1 MGSSSGRQAK
11 EKAAAAR
18 AKAEASEKRR
28 QRIINISI
36 GAVVIVVV
44 LALIGGAW
52 FSSRDS
58 KDEPDAEANLPVGT
72 LDASSEYAYGVDV
85 AGEAPGKP
93 VLEVWADFQCP
104 ACAQFEAQFGPTI
117 EKVADD
123 GEARVIWRTT
133 SFLDNGFPG
142 DHSKRAAA
150 AWGCAIDAGK
160 KVEYHDLI
168 FANQPET
175 EGVGWTDD
183 QFLQFGEDA
192 GIKDDKQD
200 TFDKCVIE
208 HDYIKW
214 ANNGTAESYANEV
227 PGTPS
232 LYLNG
237 EVLEGE
243 DRASPEALEKA
254 VAEATKNDGQ

>member
-11 EKAAAAR
+11 QKAAAAR

-36 GAVVIVVV
+36 GAVVLLVV

-52 FSSRDS
+52 LSSRGS
-58 KDEPDAEANLPVGT
+58 TDEPDAEAKVPAGVLP
-72 LDASSEYAYGVDV
+72 ASSEYAYGVEV
-85 AGEAPGKP
+85 AGDVPGKP
-93 VLEVWADFQCP
+93 VLEIWEDFQCP
-104 ACAQFEAQFGPTI
+104 ACAQFEATFSPTI
-117 EKVADD
+117 EKMAND
-123 GEARVIWRTT
+123 GDARVIWRNT

-160 KVEYHDLI
+160 KTEYHDLI

-175 EGVGWTDD
+175 EGDGWTDD
-183 QFLQFGEDA
+183 QLLQIGSDA
-192 GIKDDKQD
+192 GIKDEKFA
-200 TFDKCVIE
+200 TFEQCVVDHE
-208 HDYIKW
+208 YIAW
-214 ANNGTAESYANEV
+214 ANNGTAESYANQV

-232 LYLNG
+232 LFLNG
-237 EVLEGE
+237 EELQGE
-243 DRASPEALEKA
+243 DRATPEALEKA
-254 VAEATKNDGQ
+254 VAAAAKSDG

>member
-1 MGSSSGRQAK
+1 MGSSSGRKAK

-28 QRIINISI
+28 QRIINLTI
-36 GAVVIVVV
+36 GAVVLIVV
-44 LALIGGAW
+44 LALVGGAW

-58 KDEPDAEANLPVGT
+58 SDDPDTEAKVPTGALP
-72 LDASSEYAYGVDV
+72 ASSEYAYGVEI
-85 AGEAPGKP
+85 AGDAPGKP
-93 VLEVWADFQCP
+93 VLEIWEDFQCP
-104 ACAQFEAQFGPTI
+104 ACAQFEALFNPTI
-117 EKVADD
+117 EKMADD
-123 GEARVIWRTT
+123 GKARVIWRST

-142 DHSKRAAA
+142 DHSKRASA

-183 QFLQFGEDA
+183 QLLQFGEDA
-192 GIKDDKQD
+192 GIKDDKFD
-200 TFDKCVIE
+200 TFETCVAD

-227 PGTPS
+227 PGTPT

-237 EVLEGE
+237 EELQGE
-243 DRASPEALEKA
+243 DRATPEALENA
-254 VAEATKNDGQ
+254 VAEAAKSDDQ

>member
-36 GAVVIVVV
+36 GAVVAIVVV
-44 LALIGGAW
+44 ALVGGAW
-52 FSSRDS
+52 ISSRDS
-58 KDEPDAEANLPVGT
+58 TDEADAEAKVPTGVLP
-72 LDASSEYAYGVDV
+72 ASSDYAYGVEIAAD
-85 AGEAPGKP
+85 APGKP

-104 ACAQFEAQFGPTI
+104 ACAQFEALFSETI
-117 EKVADD
+117 EKMANDED
-123 GEARVIWRTT
+123 ARVIWRST

-160 KVEYHDLI
+160 KTEYHDLI

-183 QFLQFGEDA
+183 QLLQFGRDA
-192 GIKDDKQD
+192 GIQDDKFGAFE
-200 TFDKCVIE
+200 TCVAD
-208 HDYIKW
+208 HVYIKW
-214 ANNGTAESYANEV
+214 ANNGTAESYANQV
-227 PGTPS
+227 PGTPT

-237 EVLEGE
+237 EELQGE
-243 DRASPEALEKA
+243 DRATPEALEKA
-254 VAEATKNDGQ
+254 VANAAKSDGQ

>member
-1 MGSSSGRQAK
+1 MGKSSGRQAK

-18 AKAEASEKRR
+18 AKAQAAEKRR

-36 GAVVIVVV
+36 GAVVAIVV
-44 LALIGGAW
+44 LALVGGAW

-58 KDEPDAEANLPVGT
+58 TDEPDAEAKVPVGS
-72 LDASSEYAYGVDV
+72 LPAGSDYAYGVDV
-85 AGEAPGKP
+85 AGDAPGKP
-93 VLEVWADFQCP
+93 VLEIWADFQCP
-104 ACAQFEAQFGPTI
+104 ACAQFEALFGTTV
-117 EKVADD
+117 EKLATDKD
-123 GEARVIWRTT
+123 ARVIWRST

-142 DHSKRAAA
+142 DNSKRAAA

-160 KVEYHDLI
+160 KVEYHDLV
-168 FANQPET
+168 FANQPAT

-183 QFLQFGEDA
+183 QLLQFGKDA
-192 GIKDDKQD
+192 GIKDENLDA
-200 TFDKCVIE
+200 FNKCVGD

-214 ANNGTAESYANEV
+214 ANNGTAESHANEV

-237 EVLEGE
+237 AEVQPE
-243 DRASPEALEKA
+243 DRATPEALAKA
-254 VAEATKNDGQ
+254 VADAGQSPDQ